1 MINIRRV
8 SIPIITAIVWV
19 AFIYLGGQITAFFI
33 SDPKS
38 INYFILWGS
47 INLLLPM
54 ILATKIKFFR
64 PILVLNV
71 FAWIIFALFAR
82 PLG

>member
-1 MINIRRV
+1 MINIKRV
-8 SIPIITAIVWV
+8 SKPIITAIVWV
-19 AFIYLGGQITAFFI
+19 AYLFFGGKITAFFI

-54 ILATKIKFFR
+54 ILASKIKFFR

-71 FAWIIFALFAR
+71 IFFILITFFAR
-82 PLG
+82 RLG